1 MGHRARSTSK
11 VASQVHP
18 TGTVLVMEPID
29 ALYCILSE
37 LCAWSTAVTIER
49 RTGGSFDAVLLACGR
64 SAVIYEHW
72 SDEMGT
78 PTGDLGVV
86 GFEEIEAVRVPC

>member
-1 MGHRARSTSK
+1 MGHRARNASK
-11 VASQVHP
+11 IVSQVHP
-18 TGTVLVMEPID
+18 MATVLVMEPSD
-29 ALYCILSE
+29 AFYCILSE

-49 RTGGSFDAVLLACGR
+49 RTGGPVDAVLLACGR

-72 SDEMGT
+72 SDAMGT

-86 GFEEIEAVRVPC
+86 GFEEIEAVRVPF